1 MGCCGSKENDGIV
14 SQTAG
19 VATAAGGAVVG
30 AAGAVVGGTVAV
42 ARGGVALVPG
52 GRNLLE
58 HVDDATG
65 AFADATV
72 KTGELVAEATKK
84 VASQADFMKIISSPE
99 VQAKLPKIGVLRCAR
114 AKFMPAQLSVGSNS
128 YLYTTVQ
135 AEVQGLPYSDV
146 RAGKPLDAAQT
157 KALKAA
163 IDKLDSL
170 GVVAITGDCGAFVHY
185 QVEARKMTATP
196 MVLSPLMQAPMLAAM
211 YAETRL
217 EHSGRPHNHRL
228 THRSSR
234 YCRYMAEEKILVITN
249 DSRDYSQANLEEN
262 LMKIGLSKEDAER
275 FVILGL
281 EKIEG
286 FQVRGRAILLRNSA
300 QFGAIRRNSAQFSDA
315 ASASTRPRTSRRST
329 ARSGSN
335 VRERCPALPL
345 LSTCASLYRSTARS
359 GAMRWTS
366 RPPARRSSRRWRRRR
381 RRSRCS
387 ARSCSSRPSCRTLP
401 TRCARRGRCRCSTR
415 SRSPTTSACRAPTT
429 HGSAPPS
436 ARRTPS
442 TAGRVRDPP
451 PPQL

>member
-1 MGCCGSKENDGIV
+1 MGCCGSKEDDGIV
-14 SQTAG
+14 SQTAD

-135 AEVQGLPYSDV
+135 AEVQGLPYADV

-163 IDKLDSL
+163 IDKLDQL

-217 EHSGRPHNHRL
+217 EHSRRPHG
-228 THRSSR
+228 TSS
-234 YCRYMAEEKILVITN
+234 
-249 DSRDYSQANLEEN
+249 
-262 LMKIGLSKEDAER
+262 
-275 FVILGL
+275 
-281 EKIEG
+281 
-286 FQVRGRAILLRNSA
+286 
-300 QFGAIRRNSAQFSDA
+300 
-315 ASASTRPRTSRRST
+315 PT
-329 ARSGSN
+329 A
-335 VRERCPALPL
+335 
-345 LSTCASLYRSTARS
+345 
-359 GAMRWTS
+359 
-366 RPPARRSSRRWRRRR
+366 PPATAGTWRRRR
-381 RRSRCS
+381 SW
-387 ARSCSSRPSCRTLP
+387 
-401 TRCARRGRCRCSTR
+401 
-415 SRSPTTSACRAPTT
+415 
-429 HGSAPPS
+429 
-436 ARRTPS
+436 
-442 TAGRVRDPP
+442 
-451 PPQL
+451 

>member
-1 MGCCGSKENDGIV
+1 MGCCGSKEDDGIV
-14 SQTAG
+14 SQTTD

-42 ARGGVALVPG
+42 ARGGVELVPG
-52 GRNLLE
+52 GRQLLE

-72 KTGELVAEATKK
+72 KTGELVAEATKQ

-196 MVLSPLMQAPMLAAM
+196 MVLSPLMQAPMLAAI
-211 YAETRL
+211 YCSHLTPHLTPTFPTYRRRCWRRCTLRRVSNTAG
-217 EHSGRPHNHRL
+217 GR
-228 THRSSR
+228 T
-234 YCRYMAEEKILVITN
+234 TT
-249 DSRDYSQANLEEN
+249 
-262 LMKIGLSKEDAER
+262 
-275 FVILGL
+275 
-281 EKIEG
+281 
-286 FQVRGRAILLRNSA
+286 
-300 QFGAIRRNSAQFSDA
+300 
-315 ASASTRPRTSRRST
+315 ASPT
-329 ARSGSN
+329 A
-335 VRERCPALPL
+335 
-345 LSTCASLYRSTARS
+345 
-359 GAMRWTS
+359 
-366 RPPARRSSRRWRRRR
+366 PPATAGTWRRRR
-381 RRSRCS
+381 
-387 ARSCSSRPSCRTLP
+387 SS
-401 TRCARRGRCRCSTR
+401 
-415 SRSPTTSACRAPTT
+415 
-429 HGSAPPS
+429 
-436 ARRTPS
+436 
-442 TAGRVRDPP
+442 
-451 PPQL
+451 